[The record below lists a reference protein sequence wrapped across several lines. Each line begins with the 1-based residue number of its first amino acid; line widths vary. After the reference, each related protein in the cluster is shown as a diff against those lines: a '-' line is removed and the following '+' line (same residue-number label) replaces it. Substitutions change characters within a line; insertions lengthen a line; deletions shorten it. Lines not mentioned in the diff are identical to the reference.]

1 MKPYFSGIA
10 GPSEFRRLEAAGVRR
25 LLVDPFDRIHP
36 IGRAHVA
43 LDSGAYRAVKHDLS
57 LDLERHLTFVR
68 GHGPFDFAVSL
79 DEICDPRASVEN
91 WERLWRSRSDDDP
104 TLIPVF
110 HRGGERGDLERYFD
124 ETSVPVP
131 GQSLE
136 AQPRS

>member
-1 MKPYFSGIA
+1 MKPFFSGIA
-10 GPSEFRRLEAAGVRR
+10 DPSEFRRLEAAGVRR
-25 LLVDPFDRIHP
+25 LLVDPFDRIHLA
-36 IGRAHVA
+36 GRAHVA

-110 HRGGERGDLERYFD
+110 HRDGGRGDLERYLD